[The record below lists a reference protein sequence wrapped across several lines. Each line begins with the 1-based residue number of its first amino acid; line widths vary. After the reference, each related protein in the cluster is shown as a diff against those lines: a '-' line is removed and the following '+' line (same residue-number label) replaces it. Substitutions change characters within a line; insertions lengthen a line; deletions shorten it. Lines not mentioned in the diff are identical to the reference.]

1 MQNTMEGLSA
11 TITMSQ
17 HLPCFIK
24 NTATHSLFNIE
35 NTNIKCK
42 KMLVYDKWYFKD
54 IYYLFL
60 FSYFLIKNELYRILS
75 DYALYF
81 TLCYVGVIISF
92 ISTHASQV
100 ELCHIEY
107 IQVQILQDM

>member
-1 MQNTMEGLSA
+1 M
-11 TITMSQ
+11 
-17 HLPCFIK
+17 
-24 NTATHSLFNIE
+24 LF
-35 NTNIKCK
+35 
-42 KMLVYDKWYFKD
+42 YDKWYFKD

-81 TLCYVGVIISF
+81 TLCYVGVIIS
-92 ISTHASQV
+92 TCASQV
-100 ELCHIEY
+100 ELCHIELY